1 MTLTEIVNSTK
12 EALTPADV
20 AEVLGCEPYSISV
33 QVRED
38 KQNGVNSFPFPTIR
52 IGTRTKI
59 PRRAFLKAMGVGEE
73 EIK

>member
-1 MTLTEIVNSTK
+1 MTLTEIVTSTK
-12 EALTPADV
+12 ETLTPADV
-20 AEVLGCEPYSISV
+20 AEVLGCDPYNISV

-59 PRRAFLKAMGVGEE
+59 PRRAFLKAMGVD
-73 EIK
+73 IND

>member
-59 PRRAFLKAMGVGEE
+59 PRRAFLKTMGVD
-73 EIK
+73 IND